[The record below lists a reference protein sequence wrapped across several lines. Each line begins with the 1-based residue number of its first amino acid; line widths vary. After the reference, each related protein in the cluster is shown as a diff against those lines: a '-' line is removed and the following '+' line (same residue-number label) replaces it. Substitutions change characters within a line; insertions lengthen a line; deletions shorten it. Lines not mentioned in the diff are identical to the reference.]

1 MAKYSSARCLSRSWT
16 PNWQRSAAAR
26 SPIAA
31 VASPCNWILPV
42 LLARLSTVRQQGPLT
57 SRTISVS
64 KGYRRT
70 CRGLLRASRPLSSIE
85 VTTSRRV
92 PGICRVSSRLSEHGR
107 HRDRASSREARS
119 ILSAQK
125 AAGHSAAPMRSRLSV
140 FLFAVMLSSGDSA
153 LADDSNFRPYILGS
167 RAAGMGGAFTA
178 LSDDGS
184 GSYYNPGGLAF
195 TRRSSISLSV
205 SVYGVVT
212 GSYANALGTNHDF
225 TYSDLNVVPS
235 CTSAIRKFG
244 EPNPETGVADNTLVL
259 SVLVPDL
266 IHNDDRD
273 SIGSPENAFF
283 LSQDSQT
290 LWIGG
295 GYARRFGRVG

>member
-1 MAKYSSARCLSRSWT
+1 
-16 PNWQRSAAAR
+16 
-26 SPIAA
+26 
-31 VASPCNWILPV
+31 
-42 LLARLSTVRQQGPLT
+42 
-57 SRTISVS
+57 
-64 KGYRRT
+64 
-70 CRGLLRASRPLSSIE
+70 
-85 VTTSRRV
+85 
-92 PGICRVSSRLSEHGR
+92 
-107 HRDRASSREARS
+107 
-119 ILSAQK
+119 
-125 AAGHSAAPMRSRLSV
+125 MRSRLSV
-140 FLFAVMLSSGDSA
+140 FLFLFAVMLSSGGSA

-212 GSYANALGTNHDF
+212 GSYSNALGPGHNF
-225 TYSDLNVVPS
+225 TYGDLNVVPS

-244 EPNPETGVADNTLVL
+244 QPNPETGVPDNTFVL
-259 SVLVPDL
+259 SVLVPDS

-273 SIGSPENAFF
+273 SIGLPENAFF